1 MCPERWMA
9 TIDTSQ
15 QIRVLVAATYPTIR
29 AGLRFVVER
38 DPIFDVAGDANGVDD
53 LAAQIEHLAPHV
65 ILLDLGNDL
74 DELLDVLEPLSS
86 SRILP
91 PVVLMASSIEP
102 VAEAIDAGIQGY
114 LLPDAT
120 PEEIGAALR
129 SVVAGLTVIDSRA
142 MPLLLERRGPV
153 EVPPEPGA
161 EYETL
166 TPREREVLQLIA
178 QGLPNKTIARELGI
192 SEHTVKFHVGSILS
206 KLEASSRAEALARA
220 ARLGLI
226 VL

>member
-1 MCPERWMA
+1 MA
-9 TIDTSQ
+9 
-15 QIRVLVAATYPTIR
+15 AYPTVR
-29 AGLRFVVER
+29 AGLRFVVGS
-38 DPIFDVAGDANGVDD
+38 DPIFDVAGEANGIDD
-53 LAAQIEHLAPHV
+53 LAMQIERLAPQV
-65 ILLDLGNDL
+65 ILLDAGGDFDL
-74 DELLDVLEPLSS
+74 VIDALDPLSS

-91 PVVLMASSIEP
+91 PVVLMAASIEM
-102 VAEAIDAGIQGY
+102 VAEAIDVGIQGY

-120 PEEIGAALR
+120 AEEIGAALR
-129 SVVAGLTVIDSRA
+129 SVVAGLTAIDSRA
-142 MPLLLERRGPV
+142 MPVLLERRGPV
-153 EVPPEPGA
+153 ETPPGPGG
-161 EYETL
+161 EYEAL

-178 QGLPNKTIARELGI
+178 QGLPNKTIAIELGI